1 MSSEAR
7 RIAGIVMTVAFAVIV
22 AVGFTLTPT
31 TEQDRVVAIGN
42 RIMCP
47 VCQGESIS
55 TSPSETARAMLDVV
69 ADKVAAGETDEEIIA
84 YFVASYGDA
93 ILLDPPFAGKTLL
106 VWLLP
111 IPIIAL
117 GVWMATSRLRRPD
130 EIPIPDRGGRQSV
143 RTGGGER

>member
-7 RIAGIVMTVAFAVIV
+7 RIAGVAMTVFFAIVVII
-22 AVGFTLTPT
+22 GFTLAPT
-31 TEQDRVVAIGN
+31 TEADRVVAIGN

-55 TSPSETARAMLDVV
+55 TSPSQTARAMMDVV
-69 ADKVAAGETDEEIIA
+69 AEKVAAGETDEAIIA
-84 YFVASYGDA
+84 YFVQSYGEA

-111 IPIIAL
+111 IPIIGL
-117 GVWMATSRLRRPD
+117 GLWMATSRLRRFDPG
-130 EIPIPDRGGRQSV
+130 PTVAPDRE
-143 RTGGGER
+143 RTGPSTDGEL

>member
-7 RIAGIVMTVAFAVIV
+7 RIAGIASTVIFAVIV
-22 AVGFTLTPT
+22 VIGFTLAPT
-31 TEQDRVVAIGN
+31 TEADRVVAIGN

-69 ADKVAAGETDEEIIA
+69 AEKVAAGETDEEIIA
-84 YFVASYGDA
+84 YFVASYGEA
-93 ILLDPPFAGKTLL
+93 ILLDPPFAGKTLV

-111 IPIIAL
+111 LPIIAL
-117 GVWMATSRLRRPD
+117 GVWMAISRLHRSEP
-130 EIPIPDRGGRQSV
+130 IPIPQREQADPVKGGKR
-143 RTGGGER
+143 

>member
-7 RIAGIVMTVAFAVIV
+7 RIAGVASTVIFAVIV
-22 AVGFTLTPT
+22 VIGFTLAPT
-31 TEQDRVVAIGN
+31 TEADRVVAIGN

-69 ADKVAAGETDEEIIA
+69 AEKVAAGETDEAIIA
-84 YFVASYGDA
+84 YFVASYGEA
-93 ILLDPPFAGKTLL
+93 ILLDPPFAGKTLA

-111 IPIIAL
+111 LPIIAL
-117 GVWMATSRLRRPD
+117 GAWMAVSRLHRSRPIA
-130 EIPIPDRGGRQSV
+130 IPQHEHV
-143 RTGGGER
+143 ELATGGER